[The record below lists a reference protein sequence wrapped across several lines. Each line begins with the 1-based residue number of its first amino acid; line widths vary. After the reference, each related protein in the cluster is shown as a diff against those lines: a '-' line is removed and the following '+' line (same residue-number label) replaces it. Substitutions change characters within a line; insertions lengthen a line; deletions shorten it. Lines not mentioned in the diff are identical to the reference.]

1 MAEPLSLCWGDVLCI
16 DCEPRRRS
24 TEVHVAIAT
33 LYGLLPGLTFLVR
46 HHFAVVVADE
56 GVGLQIPER
65 PERTLARRV
74 PVDRHAWPHLLLD
87 EGVDGLV
94 LSLHPFLLAEA
105 LGTKV
110 QGTQSQLLR
119 NALVESCVKRV
130 TDIGRRRR
138 HWRRDWRAL
147 WRRGGHVRTDGG
159 KGWLCELDRGRAW
172 RRRVLRLDSC
182 LVDEALQVTDVG
194 GC

>member
-1 MAEPLSLCWGDVLCI
+1 MALAWNVLCI

-24 TEVHVAIAT
+24 TEVHVAITT

-46 HHFAVVVADE
+46 HDVAVVVADE
-56 GVGLQIPER
+56 G

-74 PVDRHAWPHLLLD
+74 PVDRDAWPYLLLD

-119 NALVESCVKRV
+119 NALVESRVKRV

-159 KGWLCELDRGRAW
+159 KGWLRELDRGRAW
-172 RRRVLRLDSC
+172 RRRVLRLGSC
-182 LVDEALQVTDVG
+182 LVAAGNRRWRMLACQEEARD
-194 GC
+194 